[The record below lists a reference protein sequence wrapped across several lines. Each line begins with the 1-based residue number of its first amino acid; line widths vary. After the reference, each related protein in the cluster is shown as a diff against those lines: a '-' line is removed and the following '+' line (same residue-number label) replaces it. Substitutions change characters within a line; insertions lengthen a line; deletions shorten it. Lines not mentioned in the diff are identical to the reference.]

1 VNHLVLRG
9 ATALTFLAALS
20 QTPALAHAVCG
31 DRIFPATLTIDDPGV
46 TDELALT
53 WDKLPKNSSGQVEYD
68 ANVNWAKTIF
78 PDFALSIQAG
88 PSWLTTSPQAQ
99 GGFGWNDIV
108 TEAKYQFLC
117 DASLEFMASAG
128 LSIDWGNTS
137 TGGMENTF
145 NTYTPVLD
153 VGLGFGSLPTS
164 LNVLR
169 PVAITAEISED
180 FPGRGWSQGAQN
192 PNVLNWGFTVQYNLP
207 YYHSHVAEIDN
218 SFFKHLIPI
227 TEVAFSAPVSNV
239 PPGGYGVTGTVQP
252 GAVYMADK
260 WQFALEAIF
269 PINRASGHN
278 VGVIAQLDLFMDDI
292 FPDTLGKPIFGG
304 K

>member
-1 VNHLVLRG
+1 VTHLILRG
-9 ATALTFLAALS
+9 AAALAFLAALS
-20 QTPALAHAVCG
+20 QTPAFAHAVCG
-31 DRIFPATLTIDDPGV
+31 DRIFPATLAIDDPGV

-88 PSWLTTSPQAQ
+88 PSWLTSSPQAQ
-99 GGFGWNDIV
+99 GSFGWDDII

-128 LSIDWGNTS
+128 LSIDWGNTG
-137 TGGMENTF
+137 TGGMGATY

-153 VGLGFGSLPTS
+153 VGFGFGTLPTS

-169 PVAITAEISED
+169 PVAITAEISEN
-180 FPGRGWSQGAQN
+180 FPGQSWSQGSQN
-192 PNVLNWGFTVQYNLP
+192 PNVLNWGFTVQYSLP
-207 YYHSHVAEIDN
+207 YFSSHVAEIDN
-218 SFFKHLIPI
+218 SFFKHLIPL
-227 TEVAFSAPVSNV
+227 TEFAFSAPISNV
-239 PPGGYGVTGTVQP
+239 PPGGYGVTGTIQP

-260 WQFALEAIF
+260 WQFALEAII
-269 PINRASGHN
+269 PINRASGHDI
-278 VGVIAQLDLFMDDI
+278 GVIAQLDLFMDDI